1 VDSCME
7 LRHTLF
13 THVRAG
19 KDRDTARRIKV
30 TRGTAAVGLRTARA
44 FDRGGFELSPSQT
57 DCQCAP
63 NSAEPLMFTRRST
76 SRHPGLTIGYL

>member
-7 LRHTLF
+7 LRHPLF

-30 TRGTAAVGLRTARA
+30 TRGTAVGLRTARA
-44 FDRGGFELSPSQT
+44 FDRGGSELSPSQT
-57 DCQCAP
+57 DCQCSP
-63 NSAEPLMFTRRST
+63 NSAAPLMFTRRST